1 MKASA
6 VLAVALGLAVA
17 LSLILANNAGQIAV
31 ALAGAGWGVVLV
43 IALHL
48 PQTAASALGWR
59 PLILDARPGVST
71 LFRLRFVR
79 EAVNALLPVAQVGGD
94 VVRARLLAQTGV
106 PLAASAASCTADL
119 TLELAS
125 QAAFTLL
132 GVAALFAGPRSHAA
146 EGLAVGAAAAAL
158 VVAAGFLA
166 AQRLGL
172 AERLSGLLVRL
183 GERARWPALGG
194 LQGLGQ
200 ALQRIYADPR
210 RLAASGAAHLT
221 SWLLGVLETG
231 AGLWALGLHPSWR
244 EALVVESLG
253 QVVRTLG
260 FAIPGA
266 LGVQEGGYVLI
277 CSLFGVAPSQ
287 ALALS
292 LIRRVREIA
301 LGAPGLMLWQ
311 WSELRRGR
319 LRRSGLSAAVSAAL
333 PSQEAL

>member
-1 MKASA
+1 MRAPA
-6 VLAVALGLAVA
+6 ILAVALGLAIA
-17 LSLILANNAGQIAV
+17 LSLVAANNAGQILA
-31 ALAGAGWGVVLV
+31 AIAGAGWGVLLV
-43 IALHL
+43 VALHL
-48 PQTAASALGWR
+48 PQTAASAFGWR
-59 PLILDARPGVST
+59 PLVLGARPSLST

-94 VVRARLLAQTGV
+94 VVRARLLTRTGV

-119 TLELAS
+119 TLEMAS

-132 GVAALFAGPRSHAA
+132 GVAALFAGPRSRPA
-146 EGLAVGAAAAAL
+146 EGLAIGGA
-158 VVAAGFLA
+158 VAAMLVAGGFLA

-172 AERLSGLLVRL
+172 AEHLGGLLVRL

-194 LQGLGQ
+194 LHGLGE
-200 ALQRIYADPR
+200 ALRRVYADPGR
-210 RLAASGAAHLT
+210 VAASGAAHLV

-253 QVVRTLG
+253 QMVRSLG
-260 FAIPGA
+260 FAVPGA

-277 CSLFGVAPSQ
+277 CSLFGIAPSG

-311 WSELRRGR
+311 WSEMRPDRPGAGLRG
-319 LRRSGLSAAVSAAL
+319 AM
-333 PSQEAL
+333 PSQETL

>member
-1 MKASA
+1 M
-6 VLAVALGLAVA
+6 AVAIGLAVA
-17 LSLILANNAGQIAV
+17 LSLIAANHAGQIV
-31 ALAGAGWGVVLV
+31 AAITGAGWGVVLV

-59 PLILDARPGVST
+59 PLILDARPSLPR

-94 VVRARLLAQTGV
+94 VVRARLLVQTGV
-106 PLAASAASCTADL
+106 PLAASAASCTVDL
-119 TLELAS
+119 TLEMAS

-132 GVAALFAGPRSHAA
+132 GVAALFGGPRSQAA
-146 EGLAVGAAAAAL
+146 EGLAIGGA
-158 VVAAGFLA
+158 VAAVLVASGFLA

-172 AERLSGLLVRL
+172 AAHLSRLLVRL
-183 GERARWPALGG
+183 GERARWPALAG

-200 ALQRIYADPR
+200 ALERIYADPG

-253 QVVRTLG
+253 QVVRALG

-277 CSLFGVAPSQ
+277 CGLFGIAPAQ

-292 LIRRVREIA
+292 LIRRVRELA

-311 WSELRRGR
+311 WSELRQARPSVLLG
-319 LRRSGLSAAVSAAL
+319 AVK
-333 PSQEAL
+333 SQEAR

>member
-6 VLAVALGLAVA
+6 LLAVALGLAVA
-17 LSLILANNAGQIAV
+17 LVLIGANNAGQIA
-31 ALAGAGWGVVLV
+31 AAIAGAGWGVALV
-43 IALHL
+43 IVLHL

-59 PLILDARPGVST
+59 PLILNARPAFST
-71 LFRLRFVR
+71 LLRLRFVR

-94 VVRARLLAQTGV
+94 VVRARLLARAGV
-106 PLAASAASCTADL
+106 PLGVAAASCTADL
-119 TLELAS
+119 TLEMAS
-125 QAAFTLL
+125 QAVFTLI

-146 EGLAVGAAAAAL
+146 EGLAVGGAMAAVL
-158 VVAAGFLA
+158 VAAGFLS

-172 AERLSGLLVRL
+172 VERLSGLLLRV
-183 GERARWPALGG
+183 GERMRWPALGR
-194 LQGLGQ
+194 LQGLGE

-210 RLAASGAAHLT
+210 RVAISSVAHLG

-253 QVVRTLG
+253 QVVRALG

-277 CSLFGVAPSQ
+277 CSLFGIAPSE

-301 LGAPGLMLWQ
+301 LGAPGLLLWQ
-311 WSELRRGR
+311 WSEMRRP
-319 LRRSGLSAAVSAAL
+319 AAGPLAM
-333 PSQEAL
+333 PPQEML

>member
-1 MKASA
+1 MKAPA
-6 VLAVALGLAVA
+6 ILAVALGLAVA
-17 LSLILANNAGQIAV
+17 LSLIAANHAGQIA
-31 ALAGAGWGVVLV
+31 AAIAGAGWGIVLV

-59 PLILDARPGVST
+59 PLILGARPGFPL

-106 PLAASAASCTADL
+106 PLDVSAASCTADL
-119 TLELAS
+119 TMEMAA

-132 GVAALFAGPRSHAA
+132 GVAALFAGPRSQAA
-146 EGLAVGAAAAAL
+146 EGLAVGGAVAAVA
-158 VVAAGFLA
+158 VAAGFLA

-172 AERLSGLLVRL
+172 VGRLSGLLVRL

-194 LQGLGQ
+194 LQGLGE
-200 ALQRIYADPR
+200 AVQRIYAQPG
-210 RLAASGAAHLT
+210 RLAASGAVHLVA
-221 SWLLGVLETG
+221 WLLGVLETG
-231 AGLWALGLHPSWR
+231 AGLWALRLHPSWR

-253 QVVRTLG
+253 QVVRALG

-277 CSLFGVAPSQ
+277 CSLFGIAPSE

-301 LGAPGLMLWQ
+301 LGVPGLMLWQ
-311 WSELRRGR
+311 WSEIRHVRPLPGP
-319 LRRSGLSAAVSAAL
+319 LAAR
-333 PSQEAL
+333 PPQEAL

>member
-1 MKASA
+1 MKTPA
-6 VLAVALGLAVA
+6 VLAVALGSAAA
-17 LSLILANNAGQIAV
+17 LGLILANDAGRIAAAIV
-31 ALAGAGWGVVLV
+31 GAGWGVALV
-43 IALHL
+43 VALHL

-59 PLILDARPGVST
+59 PLILGSRPGFP
-71 LFRLRFVR
+71 LLLRLRFVR

-94 VVRARLLAQTGV
+94 VVRARLLAQAGV

-119 TLELAS
+119 TMEMVS
-125 QAAFTLL
+125 QAAFTLI
-132 GVAALFAGPRSHAA
+132 GVAALLAGPRSHAA
-146 EGLAVGAAAAAL
+146 DGLAIGGAVAAS

-166 AQRLGL
+166 SQRLGMVGW
-172 AERLSGLLVRL
+172 LSGSLARL
-183 GERARWPALGG
+183 GERARWPALGR
-194 LQGLGQ
+194 LEDLGP
-200 ALQRIYADPR
+200 ALQRIYADPGA
-210 RLAASGAAHLT
+210 LAASGAAHLL

-253 QVVRTLG
+253 QVVRALG

-277 CSLFGVAPSQ
+277 CSLFGIAPAQ

-292 LIRRVREIA
+292 LIRRVREVA

-311 WSELRRGR
+311 WSELRGARPTASPLVIR
-319 LRRSGLSAAVSAAL
+319 PPR
-333 PSQEAL
+333 EAQ

>member
-1 MKASA
+1 M
-6 VLAVALGLAVA
+6 
-17 LSLILANNAGQIAV
+17 
-31 ALAGAGWGVVLV
+31 
-43 IALHL
+43 
-48 PQTAASALGWR
+48 
-59 PLILDARPGVST
+59 
-71 LFRLRFVR
+71 
-79 EAVNALLPVAQVGGD
+79 EM
-94 VVRARLLAQTGV
+94 
-106 PLAASAASCTADL
+106 
-119 TLELAS
+119 AS
-125 QAAFTLL
+125 QAAFSLL
-132 GVAALFAGPRSHAA
+132 GVAALLAGPRSHAA
-146 EGLAVGAAAAAL
+146 EGLAIGGAVAAV

-172 AERLSGLLVRL
+172 VEHLSGLLVRL

-194 LQGLGQ
+194 LQTLNET
-200 ALQRIYADPR
+200 LQRIYADPR
-210 RLAASGAAHLT
+210 RLAPTVAAHLA

-253 QVVRTLG
+253 QVVRALG

-277 CSLFGVAPSQ
+277 CSLFGIAPSQ

-311 WSELRRGR
+311 WSEMRRGR
-319 LRRSGLSAAVSAAL
+319 AGADILSAS
-333 PSQEAL
+333 PPQEAL